1 MSATFTAWPASVSG
15 GGIEPTV
22 ATMSSD
28 QMKPRHGPTS
38 SVTISP
44 AVPSARMRA
53 STTASDR
60 MRRRNARSSALSDM
74 ASVVVGLV
82 LEDLVGAEELLEEH
96 HAGELVGHRQRPER
110 EAVVGALELEAVRAA
125 DDEAQVAAAHA
136 AVLEEAAEAHAVER
150 LAGDRQERHEGAL
163 GDAALD
169 ALVLADLDE
178 LEPGMAREQLLV
190 VGDVFGERRLHP
202 AHGHDD
208 DPH

>member
-96 HAGELVGHRQRPER
+96 HAGELVGQRQRAER

-136 AVLEEAAEAHAVER
+136 AGPQGTAETHAVGR
-150 LAGDRQERHEGAL
+150 PAGGPPGGHESA
-163 GDAALD
+163 
-169 ALVLADLDE
+169 
-178 LEPGMAREQLLV
+178 PG
-190 VGDVFGERRLHP
+190 
-202 AHGHDD
+202 
-208 DPH
+208 